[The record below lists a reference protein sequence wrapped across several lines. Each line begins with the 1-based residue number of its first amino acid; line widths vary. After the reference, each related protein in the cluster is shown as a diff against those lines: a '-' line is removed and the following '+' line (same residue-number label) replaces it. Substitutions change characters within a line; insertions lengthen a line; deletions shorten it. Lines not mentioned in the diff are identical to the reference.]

1 MGCLINV
8 VGDKGL
14 FILVLLYLSC
24 NYFFEI
30 LKNFYHSFPLQCV
43 VPAFDFLC

>member
-8 VGDKGL
+8 VEEKWL

-24 NYFFEI
+24 N
-30 LKNFYHSFPLQCV
+30 
-43 VPAFDFLC
+43 DFLNIEKLLSIIPYPMCKAYF